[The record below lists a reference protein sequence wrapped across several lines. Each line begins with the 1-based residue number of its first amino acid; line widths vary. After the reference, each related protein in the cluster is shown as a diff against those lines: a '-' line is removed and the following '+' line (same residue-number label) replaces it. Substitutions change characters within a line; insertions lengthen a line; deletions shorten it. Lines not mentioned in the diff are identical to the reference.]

1 LTFNIGFDH
10 FQGCSAGGQQAEAL
24 TPECFLPQPA
34 FDFRMFFLD
43 QTAASTLIGVDKS
56 ADLAFGVGFE
66 KDMNVILI
74 VIVIVI
80 PFLKRNLVIRCN
92 ILENFSGSGRNRFIQ
107 HLSSVFHNQN
117 KVIME
122 KKYRMCII
130 V

>member
-10 FQGCSAGGQQAEAL
+10 FRGCSAGGQQAEAL

-34 FDFRMFFLD
+34 FDFRIFFLN
-43 QTAASTLIGVDKS
+43 QTAAGTLIGVDKS
-56 ADLAFGVGFE
+56 ADPAFGVGFE

-74 VIVIVI
+74 VI
-80 PFLKRNLVIRCN
+80 PFLKRNIIIRCN

>member
-1 LTFNIGFDH
+1 
-10 FQGCSAGGQQAEAL
+10 
-24 TPECFLPQPA
+24 
-34 FDFRMFFLD
+34 MFFLN
-43 QTAASTLIGVDKS
+43 QTAAGTLIGVDKS

-66 KDMNVILI
+66 KDMNVIL
-74 VIVIVI
+74 IVI

-122 KKYRMCII
+122 KKY
-130 V
+130 